1 MQAVW
6 KQRKGKIELV
16 TGMYLLVMLI
26 ILLAVQFQLKLF
38 MNISSF
44 MEDALAASNLAS
56 AVIDIR
62 EYGTTGILQIA
73 DPDAA
78 YRLYREAV
86 RQNLQ
91 LDDNW
96 ENSNKDLIAGQVEI
110 LKYEIYNVNKKDII
124 IYSFGE
130 EGQNVRIVTGGL
142 GSVRTPDGTLVESTS
157 VYSKI
162 TFPVKGFFGV
172 QVQAQK
178 HKTVD
183 IVTNLEMTE
192 EEQH

>member
-6 KQRKGKIELV
+6 RQREGKIELA
-16 TGMYLLVMLI
+16 TGMYMLFLLIV
-26 ILLAVQFQLKLF
+26 LLAVQFQLKVF
-38 MNISSF
+38 MNVSSY

-62 EYGTTGILQIA
+62 EYGTTGVLKIA

-78 YRLYREAV
+78 YELYREAI

-96 ENSNKDLIAGQVEI
+96 ENSNKDLIAGQVKI
-110 LKYEIYNVNKKDII
+110 LKYEIYNVEKKDVM

-130 EGQNVRIVTGGL
+130 KGENVRVVKDGL

-157 VYSKI
+157 VYSEV
-162 TFPVKGFFGV
+162 TFPVTGFFGV
-172 QVQAQK
+172 EVQTLKA
-178 HKTVD
+178 KTVD
-183 IVTNLEMTE
+183 VVSN
-192 EEQH
+192 